1 MLILCCLLMAF
12 QSGQAGL
19 PIKTVSQEVPYQS
32 VNESV
37 QLYHEDR
44 AQTIRG
50 VIKDRETVR
59 MKDDAAFSQLMLKV
73 DDDRVIPV
81 HLGPAWFVEEN
92 QHLMDLNVGREV
104 EVKGSVETVGGRQV
118 FVAAQLYNDRREEGM
133 RLRREDGTP
142 VWVGGEYL
150 P

>member
-1 MLILCCLLMAF
+1 MLTLCCMLIAW
-12 QSGQAGL
+12 QSGPADL
-19 PIKTVSQEVPYQS
+19 IRTVSQEVPYQS
-32 VNESV
+32 VNESAR
-37 QLYHEDR
+37 LYHEDR

-50 VIKDRETVR
+50 VIKDMDTVR
-59 MKDDAAFSQLMLKV
+59 MKDDAVFSQLMLKM
-73 DDDRVIPV
+73 DDDRLVPV
-81 HLGPAWFVEEN
+81 HLGPSWFVEEN

-104 EVKGSVETVGGRQV
+104 EVKGSMETIGGRQV

-133 RLRREDGTP
+133 RFRREDGLP

>member
-1 MLILCCLLMAF
+1 MLALCCMLISW
-12 QSGQAGL
+12 QSGPADL
-19 PIKTVSQEVPYQS
+19 PIMRVSQEVPYQS

-50 VIKDRETVR
+50 VIKDKDTVR
-59 MKDDAAFSQLMLKV
+59 MKDDAAFAQLTLKT
-73 DDDRVIPV
+73 DDNRIIPV

-104 EVKGSVETVGGRQV
+104 QVKGSMETVAGRQV
-118 FVAAQLYNDRREEGM
+118 FVAAELYNDRREEGM
-133 RLRREDGTP
+133 RFRREDGTP
-142 VWVGGEYL
+142 AWVGGEYL